1 MKRILP
7 KLSVVALATLLI
19 APVAIHAQDEK
30 DKDKDKSD
38 KKESEQIIITRKSA
52 DKGKVTVEI
61 DGDKVTVN
69 GKPIED
75 LKGGDISVNRHK
87 IKDGT
92 TVMAYNSP
100 GGAWSYNWN
109 NEDNYKMLYDDG
121 NTAMLGVVT
130 ESDD

>member
-38 KKESEQIIITRKSA
+38 KKDGEQIIITRKNA
-52 DKGKVTVEI
+52 DQGKVTVVI

-75 LKGGDISVNRHK
+75 LKDEDISVNRHK
-87 IKDGT
+87 IRNGRS
-92 TVMAYNSP
+92 VMAYNSP
-100 GGAWSYNWN
+100 EGNWSYNWN
-109 NEDNYKMLYDDG
+109 DNDMKMLYEDG
-121 NTAMLGVVT
+121 LFC
-130 ESDD
+130 